1 MLIVFIVGL
10 NLIIK
15 YVQHVEKHLNQNDSM
30 YMRNI
35 LCEFK
40 CFYSLRS
47 DVRTDSLVD
56 MIKKQ
61 QSKTTELV
69 QIYGEQQEHD
79 D

>member
-1 MLIVFIVGL
+1 
-10 NLIIK
+10 
-15 YVQHVEKHLNQNDSM
+15 
-30 YMRNI
+30 MRNT